1 MAMKTERSDFIF
13 LVRHRYNI
21 DDQSTVKNIIKG
33 CHHKMRQQTF
43 TELME
48 RYNNALTVNG
58 STASGRVGKLHR
70 CSVIIRRHESLGKD
84 KLDDKIIAAY
94 IREIGDRFHAGE
106 IGEDHAN
113 AMRRETEQFVHF
125 AKTGD
130 VRLPNPKLGARTTL
144 LPKFQTIVD
153 GFLTSESAMVGAG
166 GKTTSPNTRNDM
178 RWVAHKYFEWL
189 TVQGFTSLRG
199 VGAKQIQM
207 FMLHCSE
214 TMAMGSV
221 HNIRLFLLKLYVHLY
236 KSGQS
241 QSSFT
246 VLLSFRV
253 NRGRKVPETQSAD
266 DLSAM
271 LESIDRRTVYGKR
284 AYAAMM
290 LGVVLGLRACDIVAL
305 KLTDIDWING
315 EIMILQAK
323 TAITVVLPLTTD
335 VGDALSDYILNARP
349 ASSAEQVFLRIKAP
363 YTGLKSAISIGEI
376 YESCCKA
383 AGLPVSKRFHTLR
396 RTLGTSMLASGTPVT
411 TVAQVLGHKETD
423 STKSY
428 IAVDKEHLK
437 LCALPFDGIRPK
449 GGGRA

>member
-1 MAMKTERSDFIF
+1 MK
-13 LVRHRYNI
+13 
-21 DDQSTVKNIIKG
+21 
-33 CHHKMRQQTF
+33 QQTF

-48 RYNNALTVNG
+48 RYNNALAVNG

-70 CSVIIRRHESLGKD
+70 CSVIIRRHEALGRD
-84 KLDDKIIAAY
+84 KIDDKIIAAY
-94 IREIGDRFHAGE
+94 ILEISDRFHAGE
-106 IGEDHAN
+106 IGKNHAN
-113 AMRRETEQFVHF
+113 AMHRETEQFVHYV
-125 AKTGD
+125 KTGD
-130 VRLPNPKLGARTTL
+130 VRMPNPSLGARTAL
-144 LPKFQTIVD
+144 LPEFQTIVD
-153 GFLTSESAMVGAG
+153 SFLSSEVAMVGAS
-166 GKTTSPNTRNDM
+166 GKTTSPNTRSDM

-189 TVQGFTSLRG
+189 TANGFTSLYG
-199 VGAKQIQM
+199 VGAEQIQM

-221 HNIRLFLLKLYVHLY
+221 HNVRLFLLKLYVYLY

-241 QSSFT
+241 KSSFT
-246 VLLSFRV
+246 ALLSFKV

-271 LESIDRRTVYGKR
+271 LESIDRRTVDGKR
-284 AYAAMM
+284 AYAVMM
-290 LGVVLGLRACDIVAL
+290 LGIVLGLRACDIIAM

-315 EIMILQAK
+315 EIKILQAK
-323 TAITVVLPLTTD
+323 TAISVVLPLTTD

-349 ASSAEQVFLRIKAP
+349 ESNAEQVFLRIKAP
-363 YTGLKSAISIGEI
+363 YTGLKSAVSIGEI

-411 TVAQVLGHKETD
+411 TVAQLLGHKETD
-423 STKSY
+423 STKRY

-437 LCALPFDGIRPK
+437 MCALPFDGICPK
-449 GGGRA
+449 GGARK